1 MKTKD
6 TLRKQAR
13 ALRRKR
19 RVGAK
24 VFGTGNRPRLVVTR
38 SLQHISCQ
46 LVDDTVGRTL
56 ASASDITMKDKGTK
70 TEHAQHVGKAIAQA
84 AQAQKITTVV
94 FDRSGHLY
102 HGRVKVLAEAAR
114 ATGLQF

>member
-13 ALRRKR
+13 ALRRKN

-24 VFGTGNRPRLVVTR
+24 LVGTAARPRLVVTR
-38 SLQHISCQ
+38 SLQHVSCQ
-46 LVDDTVGRTL
+46 LVDDVAGRTL
-56 ASASDITMKDKGTK
+56 ASASDLSVKATGTK
-70 TEHAQHVGKAIAQA
+70 TEQAQQVGTVIAKA
-84 AQAQKITTVV
+84 AQAKKITSVV

-102 HGRVKVLAEAAR
+102 HGRIKALADAAR
-114 ATGLQF
+114 AAGLQF